1 MRRLLAAAGA
11 AMLSL
16 AVIVPVARATMPDQN
31 DKLDWWTRITYDRQT
46 GNRCDSLSPPTCPP
60 STAPDGAVVYS
71 TDEIVTVKAD
81 FVDGVT
87 GWTVRL
93 EPVNGGAPSTCHE
106 DIAPDNGTYPSVVYI
121 NCPWDTTRAVDRT
134 LDTPTAA
141 GDVGDQNLQRNWHL
155 HDNGASVNGKY
166 NIVVTV
172 TNAGRPQGLL
182 TPGIAGGQT
191 FTLYQDTGNPPRWRQ
206 VWVNNDVAAPTGV
219 NASFDAGAARINVTW
234 APNPEPDVSYLLQEK
249 IGDGKWGAPVS
260 VPGNTTNYVRAIGQ
274 PGKYQY
280 QVAAV
285 RPAPTADSGNGA
297 SATKTSNYVAAQA
310 VNVAQ
315 VTPPTTAAG
324 PNGAD
329 GTIDHSG
336 DNGVIMPT
344 DAAPSSGPGA
354 PGSVSANGKPA
365 AGGHPSGGGGTTGSR
380 SGGSGGRSSSTG
392 STAAGGGEAE
402 GEGPD
407 SGFSASL
414 PYQTS
419 DGSTDGLGSGS
430 ESPETMGPGF
440 VKVPKP
446 QDARAVL
453 VPLAGAL
460 AVFMLA
466 MQLMVWVRRRPAMV
480 TTADDDFDDWMSF

>member
-11 AMLSL
+11 AALSL
-16 AVIVPVARATMPDQN
+16 AVVVPAAHAVGSVPDGGNHKLQWYVPYDMQGRAHPE
-31 DKLDWWTRITYDRQT
+31 LA
-46 GNRCDSLSPPTCPP
+46 
-60 STAPDGAVVYS
+60 TAPDNAVVYS
-71 TDEIVTVKAD
+71 TDEVVTARAD
-81 FVDGVT
+81 FIDGVKS
-87 GWTVRL
+87 WDVIIQ
-93 EPVNGGAPSTCHE
+93 PVAGGAPSTCHE
-106 DIAPDNGTYPSVVYI
+106 DISPQNNEYPSTVYI
-121 NCPWDTTRAVDRT
+121 NCPWDTTRIVDRK
-134 LDTPTAA
+134 LDKPTSFGDA
-141 GDVGDQNLQRNWHL
+141 GDKNLQRPWHL
-155 HDNGASVNGKY
+155 YDHGASPNGKY
-166 NIVVTV
+166 TIEVTV
-172 TNAGRPQGLL
+172 VNAGQQGGLL
-182 TPGIAGGQT
+182 TPNIPPDQR
-191 FTLYQDTGNPPRWRQ
+191 FTLFEDPTANPPRLRQ
-206 VWVNNDVAAPTGV
+206 VWVNNDVASPTGV
-219 NASFDAGAARINVTW
+219 NATFDPGAARINVTW
-234 APNPEPDVSYLLQEK
+234 APNPEPDASYLLQEK

-260 VPGNTTNYVRAIGQ
+260 VPGNTTNYVRAIDQ

-285 RPAPTADSGNGA
+285 RPAPTADSGSGA

-329 GTIDHSG
+329 GSIDHSG
-336 DNGVIMPT
+336 DNGVTMPT
-344 DAAPSSGPGA
+344 DAAPNSGPGA
-354 PGSVSANGKPA
+354 PASASANGKPQ
-365 AGGHPSGGGGTTGSR
+365 AGGSRPSSGGGGSR
-380 SGGSGGRSSSTG
+380 SGPLAGRSGSTG
-392 STAAGGGEAE
+392 STAGAGGEAE

-414 PYQTS
+414 PYQTA
-419 DGSTDGLGSGS
+419 DGSTDGLGSGD

-480 TTADDDFDDWMSF
+480 TATSDDFDDWMTY